1 MKEIGIFL
9 GCITKAKEELKKSF
23 ESFFEKIS
31 IPYKFVMEKECC
43 GAPYILSGLTSE
55 FKENAEKIKEIIKE
69 EKIDTL
75 VLNCPYCY
83 TFMKKRYPNG
93 KSKIKAEILHLT
105 VFLKDLIKEGK
116 IKIKNKINKEIVYH
130 DPCYLGRQGEGIY
143 EEPREILKESTNKL
157 IEFKLTKEATTCCG
171 GNSSIITYLP
181 HLFTEI
187 SKEKINMQVIPIGA
201 KILTTSC
208 PHCYFNFSNANKE
221 LNNIVEVK
229 HIVQILDEIT

>member
-1 MKEIGIFL
+1 MKNIGIFL

-43 GAPYILSGLTSE
+43 GAPYILSGLTNE
-55 FKENAEKIKEIIKE
+55 FKENAKKINEIIKE
-69 EKIDTL
+69 EKIKTL

-83 TFMKKRYPNG
+83 TFMKKRYPENNT
-93 KSKIKAEILHLT
+93 KTEIFHIT
-105 VFLKDLIKEGK
+105 VFLRNLIKEGK
-116 IKIKNKINKEIVYH
+116 IKIKGKISKEMVYH

-143 EEPREILKESTNKL
+143 DEPREILKECTNKL
-157 IEFKLTKEATTCCG
+157 LEFKLAREATTCCG
-171 GNSSIITYLP
+171 GNSSIVTYLP

-221 LNNIVEVK
+221 LNNIIEVK